1 MHSLDSGCCS
11 PTGAKRI
18 SGKKLV
24 FLSGKSIWTKLVEID
39 TLLLFYFAGHLTTT
53 FLVFAPEN
61 AGFRRLG
68 YVLPHTLSP
77 PNIYASECERDDYSS
92 AMFWNI
98 GILSEKRVSQV
109 LAGTLLYEYSSYR
122 LGLIP

>member
-77 PNIYASECERDDYSS
+77 PIFTPLNAKEMTIQAPC
-92 AMFWNI
+92 F
-98 GILSEKRVSQV
+98 GILAFYQKNEFLKF
-109 LAGTLLYEYSSYR
+109 
-122 LGLIP
+122 